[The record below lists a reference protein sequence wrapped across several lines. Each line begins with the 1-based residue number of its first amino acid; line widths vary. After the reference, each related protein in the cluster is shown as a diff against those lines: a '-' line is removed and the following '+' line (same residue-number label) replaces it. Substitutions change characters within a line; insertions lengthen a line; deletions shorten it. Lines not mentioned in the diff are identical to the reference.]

1 MPQQLPTIPRVDK
14 KTSYQGVKE
23 ALGALREA
31 FLKSYLF
38 DSASVT
44 VVDNPGKGRSAEV
57 NFPNQGPAGTARLP
71 LQPYVSSESATPK
84 ISVYSGTFGL
94 NAEASSG
101 TSVPLI
107 GATRI
112 DAATPPRLTVAVGD
126 ILLYLKVTVD
136 ADGLITEVKVQST
149 SSASPPSPTL
159 YTIYYV
165 RLCTMVVTSP
175 DIVTLGV
182 FELAGSQSWE
192 LCGGSTPLWR
202 LT

>member
-1 MPQQLPTIPRVDK
+1 MPQKIPEIPKVDK
-14 KTSYQGVKE
+14 KTSYQGVKAILE
-23 ALGALREA
+23 KLRAE
-31 FLKSYLF
+31 FVRSYLL
-38 DSASVT
+38 DSTSIS
-44 VVDNPGKGRSAEV
+44 VVDNPGQGRSPEV
-57 NFPNQGPAGTARLP
+57 NFPTQGPAGTTLP
-71 LQPYVSSESATPK
+71 LQPYVSSESGTPK
-84 ISVYSGTFGL
+84 ISVYPGTFGL

-175 DIVTLGV
+175 DIVALGV